1 MMQARTRQLAA
12 KTLRRKKPGK
22 GRAAER
28 AKGASRAPGLRV
40 LKALTWIVQ
49 EKSQEVG
56 VREMAVGLGLSPS
69 TAHRLLSEL
78 VKADFVKHNPHSGR
92 YSLSLEFLR
101 LAHLTIAHVSLQQV
115 ALTHMR
121 RLTDACNE
129 TSLLGVY
136 DSMRQEMMFLA
147 IIESSHPLRYSIDL
161 DKWLPVHVGASGLA
175 IMAFLSDDEISMI
188 IDRTRLAPLTSRS
201 ITERYR
207 LEAELQKIRERGYAI
222 TRGQRTPDAV
232 GLGAPVFGSNGE
244 VIGDICLT
252 LPESRFDPS
261 SENRIA
267 ELLKGCAAAVTKA
280 IGGQVKAS
288 HAV

>member
-1 MMQARTRQLAA
+1 MMQARTRQPAA
-12 KTLRRKKPGK
+12 KTVRRKKPGK
-22 GRAAER
+22 GRGSER
-28 AKGASRAPGLRV
+28 AKGASRTPGLRV

-147 IIESSHPLRYSIDL
+147 MIESSHPLRYSIDL
-161 DKWLPVHVGASGLA
+161 NKWLPVHVGASGLA
-175 IMAFLSDDEISMI
+175 IMANLSSDEISMI

-252 LPESRFDPS
+252 LPESRFDPA
-261 SENRIA
+261 SEKRIA
-267 ELLKGCAAAVTKA
+267 ELLMACADAVTTA

-288 HAV
+288 RAA

>member
-1 MMQARTRQLAA
+1 MMQARTRQPAA
-12 KTLRRKKPGK
+12 KTPRRKKPGK
-22 GRAAER
+22 SRMSER
-28 AKGASRAPGLRV
+28 PKGASRTPGLRV

-115 ALTHMR
+115 ALMHMR

-147 IIESSHPLRYSIDL
+147 MIESSHPLRYSIDL
-161 DKWLPVHVGASGLA
+161 NKWLPVHVGASGLA

-252 LPESRFDPS
+252 LPESRFDPA
-261 SENRIA
+261 SEKRIA
-267 ELLKGCAAAVTKA
+267 ELLMACADAVTKA

-288 HAV
+288 RAA

>member
-1 MMQARTRQLAA
+1 MRKPARKAVPA
-12 KTLRRKKPGK
+12 KPGRSK
-22 GRAAER
+22 RSKIPAPTK
-28 AKGASRAPGLRV
+28 AKNASRTPGLKV

-49 EKSQEVG
+49 EQASEVG
-56 VREMAVGLGLSPS
+56 VREMAVGLGVSPS

-78 VKADFVKHNPHSGR
+78 AKADFVKHHAHIGR

-101 LAHLTIAHVSLQQV
+101 LAHLTIGHLSLQRV

-147 IIESSHPLRYSIDL
+147 MIESSHPLRYSIDL
-161 DKWLPVHVGASGLA
+161 NKWLPIHVGGSGLA
-175 IMAFLSDDEISMI
+175 IMAFLSDEEIATI
-188 IDRTRLAPLTSRS
+188 IDRTRLVPLTSRS

-207 LEAELQKIRERGYAI
+207 LEAELEKTREQGYAI

-232 GLGAPVFGSNGE
+232 GLAAPIFGSNGE
-244 VIGDICLT
+244 VVGDICLT
-252 LPESRFDPS
+252 LPESRFDS
-261 SENRIA
+261 NSEGRIA
-267 ELLKGCAAAVTKA
+267 ELLKACANEVTKA
-280 IGGQVKAS
+280 IGGRIKLYCDV
-288 HAV
+288 